1 MPGLNS
7 CIGSHIG
14 VLRVVCTRL
23 IHYHMA
29 EVSNDQV
36 LQSRL
41 RELCPTK
48 ENGLDVT
55 DVGSFGHRF
64 FLLKLTCLFVENGLK
79 IVYVY
84 LDKMSN

>member
-1 MPGLNS
+1 M
-7 CIGSHIG
+7 
-14 VLRVVCTRL
+14 VCTSL

-55 DVGSFGHRF
+55 DAGSFGHRF
-64 FLLKLTCLFVENGLK
+64 FFCLNLFVENGLK
-79 IVYVY
+79 IVYLY